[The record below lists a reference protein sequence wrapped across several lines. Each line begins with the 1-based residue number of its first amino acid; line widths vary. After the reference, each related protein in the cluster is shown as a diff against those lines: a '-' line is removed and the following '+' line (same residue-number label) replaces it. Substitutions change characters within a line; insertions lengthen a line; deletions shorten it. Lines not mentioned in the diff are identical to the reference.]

1 MNVYVLEHNLLLFH
15 SCGEKFLSACNFPHI
30 SASNYKKHY
39 HADGAQSGDTT
50 IYGNHLWKSLMP
62 TSS

>member
-15 SCGEKFLSACNFPHI
+15 SCGEKFLSACSFPHI

-50 IYGNHLWKSLMP
+50 IYGNH
-62 TSS
+62 